1 MKLLVTGARGFI
13 GKNLCSHIR
22 NRLAAEL
29 FEYNPDTGLGLLDKY
44 TAECDFVFH
53 LAGIN
58 RPKAPRDFEINYT
71 FTVQLLQ
78 SLKNQGNKAPILM
91 SSSIQAELNNPYGNS
106 KKKAEELM
114 FNYEAETRAPVFVFR
129 LPSVFGKWCQ
139 PNYNSVV
146 ATFCDATANGR
157 PVRIDNPDA
166 DVTLIYIDD
175 VVKEFLKALDNKV
188 TKQDGFCIVKDIQ
201 QIKVGNLAELIAS
214 FRECRNSLM
223 LGNLGDTLTKQLY
236 STYISYLPKESFSY
250 PLVMR
255 TDTRGAFTEFL
266 KSKTG
271 GQVSVNSVN
280 PGMTK
285 GNHWH
290 HTKSEKILVVSG
302 TGVICFK
309 NIQGGDEFLYPVS
322 GEELKVIDI
331 PVGYA
336 HSITNTGTK
345 DMIMV
350 VWSNQVF
357 DPHAPDTYPMELN

>member
-22 NRLAAEL
+22 NKLPAEL
-29 FEYNPDTGLGLLDKY
+29 FEYNPDTGLALLDKY

-58 RPKAPRDFEINYT
+58 RPKDLKDFKINYT
-71 FTVQLLQ
+71 FTGQLLQ
-78 SLKNQGNKAPILM
+78 SLKKHGNKAPILM

-114 FNYEAETRAPVFVFR
+114 FNYEAEMGTPVFVFR
-129 LPSVFGKWCQ
+129 LPNVFGKWCR

-146 ATFCDATANGR
+146 ATFCDATASGQ
-157 PVRIDNPDA
+157 PIRIDNPDA
-166 DVTLIYIDD
+166 NVPLIYIDD
-175 VVKEFLKALDNKV
+175 VIKEFLNALDNKV
-188 TKQDGFCIVKDIQ
+188 TKQDGFCSVKAVQ
-201 QIKVGNLAELIAS
+201 QIKVGNLADLIAS

-223 LGNLGDTLTKQLY
+223 LGNMGDTLTKQLY
-236 STYISYLPKESFSY
+236 STYISYLPKESFGY
-250 PLVMR
+250 PLVMH
-255 TDTRGAFTEFL
+255 TDSRGAFTEFL
-266 KSKTG
+266 KSENS
-271 GQVSVNSVN
+271 GQISINVVT

-290 HTKSEKILVVSG
+290 HTKTEKILVVSG
-302 TGVICFK
+302 TGIIRFK
-309 NIQGGDEFLYPVS
+309 NIQGGDVFLYPVS

-331 PVGYA
+331 PAGYA
-336 HSITNTGTK
+336 HSITNTDTK
-345 DMIMV
+345 DMVMV

-357 DPHAPDTYPMELN
+357 DPHAPDTHPIELN